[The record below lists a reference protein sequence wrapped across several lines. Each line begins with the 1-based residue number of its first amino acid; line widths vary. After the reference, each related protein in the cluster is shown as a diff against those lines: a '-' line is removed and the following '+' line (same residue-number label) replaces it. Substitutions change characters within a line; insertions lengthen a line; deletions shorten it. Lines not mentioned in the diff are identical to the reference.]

1 MRRGG
6 NAEEMLKRANR
17 VATTEDG
24 RRGGLVVVE
33 GSIRTG
39 GQKHFCLV
47 QLQARRPLRVG
58 RLPDDLGQHPGPHE
72 DAGLLRARHRHS
84 RGQVDRAKDGRRF
97 RKKGAR
103 SLFSSQW
110 LQRRRRTLRAANA
123 SEGRARFCAGTK
135 MGQGPHAKVC
145 RVAAQAFG
153 IALDD
158 VCVDDSGTD
167 KAAITL
173 PSAMRVSADF

>member
-1 MRRGG
+1 MGG
-6 NAEEMLKRANR
+6 GF
-17 VATTEDG
+17 G
-24 RRGGLVVVE
+24 RRG
-33 GSIRTG
+33 
-39 GQKHFCLV
+39 
-47 QLQARRPLRVG
+47 
-58 RLPDDLGQHPGPHE
+58 
-72 DAGLLRARHRHS
+72 
-84 RGQVDRAKDGRRF
+84 RGAYFPRSGCS
-97 RKKGAR
+97 KGDEP
-103 SLFSSQW
+103 FD
-110 LQRRRRTLRAANA
+110 AANA